1 MEEAEEPL
9 ASEEKLVGYDDILSE
24 EIQDDYLNF
33 LAYCARKAKVEGT
46 KGQLSVRPD
55 YLDDNKVMMLSILMP
70 QQPEPP
76 WPLPQHAPARMPP
89 GISEEEAFK
98 RAVVSSAPQTPPTLI
113 SPWIINWL
121 TPAAGTPPP
130 PPPPAAFPS
139 AAPFPMG
146 HGRSH
151 RLWTS
156 PNCHSDDD
164 Q

>member
-1 MEEAEEPL
+1 MEEAEEPT
-9 ASEEKLVGYDDILSE
+9 ASEEKLVGYDDIPSE
-24 EIQDDYLNF
+24 EIQDDY
-33 LAYCARKAKVEGT
+33 AYCARKVEGT

-55 YLDDNKVMMLSILMP
+55 YLDDNEVMRLSILMP

-98 RAVVSSAPQTPPTLI
+98 RAVVSSAAQTPPTPI
-113 SPWIINWL
+113 SPWDQWL

-139 AAPFPMG
+139 AAPFPNG
-146 HGRSH
+146 PWEIPPFVDLTQLS
-151 RLWTS
+151 
-156 PNCHSDDD
+156 
-164 Q
+164 